1 MPKKYPD
8 EVRERAV
15 RMTLDRVKDYPSMW
29 AACREL
35 APKLNV
41 GPETLRKW
49 VRQAQSDAGERT
61 GPTSEELEE
70 IKRLK
75 RENRDLRETNEILKA
90 AGVFLREG
98 ARPSQPSI
106 VAFIARMKANGHGVE
121 LTCGV
126 LREQG
131 VAVTSRSYRTWKIR
145 AAAVR
150 TRSDA
155 VLLDRLKAL
164 KARDVQGRQQPEI
177 LYGRRK
183 MTAWL
188 SRGEFAGV
196 SKHTVDRLMRLE
208 GMNGLVR
215 GRKPRSTVTTGK
227 DSARAPDLLKRNF
240 SAPHPNHSWVTD
252 FTYVPTWGGFV
263 YVAFAIDLYSRAIVG
278 WHASTVKDTPFVEVC
293 LNMALWRRDN
303 AGHTVQPGLIHHSD
317 AGSQYTSI
325 KFTETVALEG
335 LVASIGTVG
344 DAYDNAAA
352 ETVMGLYKNEAVAK
366 NSPFITGPLKTLA
379 DVEKLT
385 FDWLDWYNNRRLHSA
400 LGNMPPA
407 EYELNYYAGTNG
419 PIKIEAANKTAA

>member
-1 MPKKYPD
+1 
-8 EVRERAV
+8 
-15 RMTLDRVKDYPSMW
+15 
-29 AACREL
+29 
-35 APKLNV
+35 
-41 GPETLRKW
+41 
-49 VRQAQSDAGERT
+49 
-61 GPTSEELEE
+61 
-70 IKRLK
+70 
-75 RENRDLRETNEILKA
+75 
-90 AGVFLREG
+90 
-98 ARPSQPSI
+98 
-106 VAFIARMKANGHGVE
+106 MKANGHGVE

-131 VAVTSRSYRTWKIR
+131 VVVTSRSYRAWKIR
-145 AAAVR
+145 AAAGR

-164 KARDVQGRQQPEI
+164 TVRDVQGRQQPEI

-215 GRKPRSTVTTGK
+215 GRKPRSSVSTGK

-293 LNMALWRRDN
+293 LNIALWRRYN

>member
-15 RMTLDRVKDYPSMW
+15 RMTVDRVKDYPSMW

-70 IKRLK
+70 IRRLK

-90 AGVFLREG
+90 AASFLSSG
-98 ARPSQPSI
+98 SRPSQPSI
-106 VAFIARMKANGHGVE
+106 VAFIVSMKANGHGVE

-131 VAVTSRSYRTWKIR
+131 VLVTSRSYRAWKIR

-164 KARDVQGRQQPEI
+164 TVRDVQGRQQPEI

-188 SRGEFAGV
+188 IRGEFAGV

-215 GRKPRSTVTTGK
+215 GRKPRSTVSTGK

-325 KFTETVALEG
+325 RFTETVALEG

-366 NSPFITGPLKTLA
+366 NSPFVTGPLKTLA

-407 EYELNYYAGTNG
+407 EYEVNYYAGTNG
-419 PIKIEAANKTAA
+419 PINIEAANKTAA